1 MKRIFVIIFAV
12 LLIISCVDISVFAE
26 ADISVNITEGET
38 ISGEF
43 EFVASGTEDISMT
56 IDGESIGAGIGKPY
70 FSFSATGLDYG
81 GGNVY
86 YGSETFTALPSTSGN
101 FKMEF
106 DADILSDGDVVL
118 TYIAASN
125 DFVYENIPVYG
136 TYNLDD
142 QDVSDVCV
150 ILPNGKAVAP
160 LFVILYYPVVG
171 SSETTQVTEAYNSE
185 KDYTVGD
192 GWNASTNLGGS
203 TPDIPIYISFVFENL
218 LNAIKAGTGSVAV
231 VDTSEYSDGEHTL
244 SVFSGDK
251 KVHEVN
257 FYTDNTGPSITFDLA
272 FGTVLFKD
280 SVVNFSASDPS
291 GEAKIKADIDGEVY
305 HSGKTMKWVSEG
317 RHLLTVTATDAYGN
331 TSTVCTEFV
340 MLESA
345 DTVDCSLE
353 KQVSAPVISGDAAE
367 YTYNI
372 GKAESFVFEY
382 KGTTSENGSVA
393 VSAYDYQTKQ
403 YVELGVAH
411 SNVNSTFEVT
421 ESRFVSDGEV
431 KIKVRPNIYVSSSDT
446 VVWITDTQYYSNFDD
461 LNSVYEL
468 ILNYSVEL
476 YENGLAGYLIHT
488 GDIVDTYSPSSKAM
502 MEWAFADKVHKILDN
517 AGMPNGVLAG
527 NHDTNN
533 TPADFSYFNRYFGK
547 RRFSDNVWY
556 GGSLDNNTCHY
567 DLVTISGTDYLFM
580 FLGNGAED
588 SERTIAWANAV
599 CKAFP
604 ERTVIVCVH
613 AYLDVTGEYV
623 YNPQAPSTYNHS
635 RAYEIMEYIV
645 EPNENIAAVL
655 CGHVHGA
662 CRVQREIG
670 DSGRYV
676 WEILSDYQYA
686 ETGTGP
692 QHQANGSTLDG
703 EGYLRLI
710 TFGGNGV
717 MKQTTYSP
725 LHDDYNYFA
734 DNEDTFEVTLLTEK
748 NNVTLL
754 TETAAIYYSPVTEF
768 PIMTVVITVCT
779 AVLIAAIITA
789 LLIKKKKGVI

>member
-1 MKRIFVIIFAV
+1 MKRIFIVLFAA
-12 LLIISCVDISVFAE
+12 LLVISCIDISVFAE
-26 ADISVNITEGET
+26 NDISLNITEGET

-43 EFVASGTEDISMT
+43 EFVASGMDDISMT

-81 GGNVY
+81 GGSVY
-86 YGSETFTALPSTSGN
+86 YGTETLTALPSTSGD
-101 FKMEF
+101 FKMQF
-106 DADILSDGDVVL
+106 DSDILSGGDAVL

-125 DFVYENIPVYG
+125 GFSYEKLPVYG

-160 LFVILYYPVVG
+160 ISVILYYPVAG
-171 SSETTQVTEAYNSE
+171 SSETTQVTETYDPA
-185 KDYTVGD
+185 KKYTVGD
-192 GWNASTNLGGS
+192 GWNASTNMGGS
-203 TPDIPIYISFVFENL
+203 TPSTPIYISFVFEDL
-218 LNAIKAGTGSVAV
+218 LNTIKAETGSVAV
-231 VDTSEYSDGEHTL
+231 VDTSEYLDGEHTL

-251 KVHEVN
+251 NVLDII
-257 FYTDNTGPSITFDLA
+257 FCTDNTGPSVTLDLD
-272 FGTVLFKD
+272 FGTVIYKD
-280 SVVNFSASDPS
+280 SIVEFSASDPS

-340 MLESA
+340 MLETA
-345 DTVDCSLE
+345 DSVDGSLE
-353 KQVSAPVISGDAAE
+353 KQVSSPVISGDAAE

-382 KGTTSENGSVA
+382 KGTTSENGSVS
-393 VSAYDYQTKQ
+393 VSAYDYEAKQ
-403 YVELGVAH
+403 YVELGVAQ
-411 SNVNSTFEVT
+411 SNVNSIFEVT
-421 ESRFVSDGEV
+421 ESRFIFDGEV
-431 KIKVRPNIYVSSSDT
+431 KIKVRPNIYVSASDT

-468 ILNYSVEL
+468 ILNYSVDL
-476 YENGLAGYLIHT
+476 YKNGQAGYLIHT
-488 GDIVDTYSPSSKAM
+488 GDIVDTYSPASKAM
-502 MEWAFADKVHKILDN
+502 TEWAFADKVHKILDD

-533 TPADFSYFNRYFGK
+533 TPADFSYFTRYFGK
-547 RRFSDNVWY
+547 RRFSGNVWY

-567 DLVTISGTDYLFM
+567 DLVTVSGTDYLFM
-580 FLGNGAED
+580 YLSNGAED

-613 AYLDVTGEYV
+613 PYLDVTGEYV

-635 RAYEIMEYIV
+635 RAYEIMEYIIK
-645 EPNENIAAVL
+645 PNENIAAVL

-670 DSGRYV
+670 DNGRYV

-686 ETGTGP
+686 EVGTDP

-710 TFGGNGV
+710 TFGDNGV

-734 DNEDTFEVTLLTEK
+734 DDEDTFEVTLLTGK
-748 NNVTLL
+748 SNVTLA
-754 TETAAIYYSPVTEF
+754 TESAAVYYSPVTEF
-768 PIMTVVITVCT
+768 PIITVAIALC
-779 AVLIAAIITA
+779 AVVLVAVIITV
-789 LLIKKKKGVI
+789 LLMKKKKE